1 MCSHIQDLSPR
12 EAVTIQLPHLDH
24 SITMPDKFDKR
35 EVGIYSLVE
44 SGTSLMCRVHVYMF
58 RVFDCLSPQKTVS
71 YFATRCQQIIE
82 LAIKWTPTET
92 KAILEVCMFYD
103 YSRSR

>member
-1 MCSHIQDLSPR
+1 MY
-12 EAVTIQLPHLDH
+12 T
-24 SITMPDKFDKR
+24 
-35 EVGIYSLVE
+35 
-44 SGTSLMCRVHVYMF
+44 YMF